1 MQTAALSETA
11 VAVLRFRAMRCP
23 MNIREQDC
31 EGFVEL
37 VDAGIM
43 KPDGASYRFTDDG
56 LMRREDI
63 LREREEKIDRG
74 YRFTDDGLMRR
85 EDILRER
92 EEKIDREMFEPPD
105 ASSLSEDARRLL
117 RRIVSGERIEI
128 LAGNKALFHEL
139 AAARIIYLRNSFANG
154 AESAYRFR
162 YYGWH
167 RRFELLGCAKAEA

>member
-1 MQTAALSETA
+1 MQTITLSESA

-23 MNIREQDC
+23 MKIREQDR
-31 EGFVEL
+31 EAFREL

-63 LREREEKIDRG
+63 LREREEKI
-74 YRFTDDGLMRR
+74 
-85 EDILRER
+85 E
-92 EEKIDREMFEPPD
+92 REMFEPPD
-105 ASSLSEDARRLL
+105 ASNLSEDARDLL

-128 LAGNKALFHEL
+128 VAGNRNLFHEL
-139 AAARIIYLRNSFANG
+139 AAARIIYLRSSVARG
-154 AESAYRFR
+154 AESAYRFT

-167 RRFELLGCAKAEA
+167 RRLELLGCAATEKW